1 MKVKNIGRYNNYHKH
16 DHFGNP
22 WTMDVVVKPEE
33 YCKRAIEL
41 GHDTVFT
48 TNHGVTGNIFDWLD
62 LINRKDENGKKIYD
76 LKLRYGTE
84 AYFVK
89 DRHAKDRSNK
99 HLIII
104 AKNND
109 GVMQLN
115 DIMTE
120 AHTTGFYYKPRV
132 DIELLFSLNSD
143 NFILTTACVAGI
155 WDDPEL
161 ILALHRKFKNNFFLE
176 VQSHQFQKQ
185 IDANREL
192 LRLSSEAHIPIIHAN
207 DSHYIYPQDS
217 KYRDILLK
225 AKEIYYEDEGNSI
238 LDYPDEDE
246 IYRRYEKQNVLS
258 KEEVREALNNTLVF
272 DECKTITLIN
282 DDIKL
287 PSVAENPSE
296 ELRNII
302 RKQWRVERNN
312 IPKDQWQ
319 KYTDAISYELDI
331 VEKTNMSNYF
341 LIDYKVAKDGQ
352 EKYDGRLTNTG
363 RGCFTGDALV
373 HTLECVK
380 PLKDIEI
387 GDKVLTIDGTFQK
400 VVNTT
405 KYDIDEDLIEIRH
418 LYGAVSNKFPTCTQD
433 HKIFIRRNNVNKWI
447 KAQNILKSDYVCV
460 PKVKFADLGKQ
471 IIDLNLYNSFGFK
484 FDNDY
489 IYEEYSGSNKRYNKK
504 IKRYIEVDGNFNT
517 FIGLMYGDGFT
528 NSTKNSEIGLALNT
542 NNHKYTINYSYFCSV
557 ANQLGLP
564 IYENKSLN
572 KNLSQIYLRSKV
584 FTNFVKKE
592 LFDSKKGRD
601 KVFNSKWLYQ
611 KEENLTALLL
621 GLNLSDGSFSEPYRI
636 SFDNSSLSII
646 NAYKI
651 LCLATGKGTPSMT
664 IRGKHK
670 DKRGYISKES
680 YKLRLNSNSQHAKK
694 ISERTFEDDFFYYLP
709 IKEIRILKHQKKCV
723 YDLSIENNHNYVIN
737 NMLVHNSAPSF
748 YITKL
753 LGLTDIDRVSAP
765 ITLFPTRFMSVERI
779 LGTKSLPDIDMNTTD
794 REPFI
799 KATEDL
805 LGKENCAW
813 MLAWKPLQDASAFR
827 TYCKGI
833 GKDIS
838 EYDDIAKDLK
848 SYENDN
854 KWRKLIAD
862 SKRFVGVIESIS
874 ESPCSMLLYN
884 KPVRKELG
892 LVRTSKDK
900 FCCLLDG
907 YNCDKYKYL
916 KNDYLVVTV
925 WAIIRD
931 VCKLA
936 NIPIP
941 TIKEIN
947 KLFDKKTFDIYK
959 KGLTST
965 INQADSDYAT
975 GLVSRYKPQNVSEMS
990 AFVAII
996 RPGCASLLQDFIDRK
1011 PYTTGVSE
1019 LDNLLIEGNHRMIY
1033 QELIMKYLIWLGI
1046 PETGSYDII
1055 KKIAKK
1061 KFKEAELAEL
1071 KTKLLAGWKERVGR
1085 EEGFIETWTVVE
1097 QAANYSFNASHS
1109 LSYAYDSLYG
1119 AYLKS
1124 HYPLEYYTVALNY
1137 YEDDSVRTLRL
1148 IDELSYFGIKLKP
1161 IQFRYSKGTYTQ
1173 SKEDNSIYKGI
1184 QSIKYMNA
1192 QIADEIYELGKNKY
1206 DTFIDLLYDI
1216 SSKTSTDARQLKILI
1231 DLDFFSEFGDAN
1243 MLMAQYK
1250 FFDTFST
1257 RKQFKKNELEDLGIS
1272 LGIIRQYAGKETEK
1286 MFTDVN
1292 FRAFVKVAASKI
1304 IVPERKLS
1312 DRIKAQTEHLGYIT
1326 IADPKYS
1333 RMAAV
1338 LSVDTKYSPRL
1349 KLYSLKNGTTLDC
1362 KIDKRT
1368 FNRDKLMVGDIVK
1381 IIGTKEKPK
1390 SKKNENGEWE
1400 AIPGTKELWI
1410 SAYNKIEN
1418 L

>member
-33 YCKRAIEL
+33 YCKRAVEL

-48 TNHGVTGNIFDWLD
+48 TNHGVTGNIFDLLD

-272 DECKTITLIN
+272 DECETITLIN

-296 ELRNII
+296 ELRKII

-331 VEKTNMSNYF
+331 VEKTNMANYF

-363 RGCFTGDALV
+363 RG
-373 HTLECVK
+373 
-380 PLKDIEI
+380 
-387 GDKVLTIDGTFQK
+387 
-400 VVNTT
+400 
-405 KYDIDEDLIEIRH
+405 
-418 LYGAVSNKFPTCTQD
+418 
-433 HKIFIRRNNVNKWI
+433 
-447 KAQNILKSDYVCV
+447 
-460 PKVKFADLGKQ
+460 
-471 IIDLNLYNSFGFK
+471 
-484 FDNDY
+484 
-489 IYEEYSGSNKRYNKK
+489 
-504 IKRYIEVDGNFNT
+504 
-517 FIGLMYGDGFT
+517 
-528 NSTKNSEIGLALNT
+528 
-542 NNHKYTINYSYFCSV
+542 
-557 ANQLGLP
+557 
-564 IYENKSLN
+564 
-572 KNLSQIYLRSKV
+572 
-584 FTNFVKKE
+584 
-592 LFDSKKGRD
+592 
-601 KVFNSKWLYQ
+601 
-611 KEENLTALLL
+611 
-621 GLNLSDGSFSEPYRI
+621 
-636 SFDNSSLSII
+636 
-646 NAYKI
+646 
-651 LCLATGKGTPSMT
+651 
-664 IRGKHK
+664 
-670 DKRGYISKES
+670 
-680 YKLRLNSNSQHAKK
+680 
-694 ISERTFEDDFFYYLP
+694 
-709 IKEIRILKHQKKCV
+709 
-723 YDLSIENNHNYVIN
+723 
-737 NMLVHNSAPSF
+737 SAPSF

-941 TIKEIN
+941 TIKEID
-947 KLFDKKTFDIYK
+947 KLFDEKTFDIYK

-1011 PYTTGVSE
+1011 TYTTGVSE

-1304 IVPERKLS
+1304 RVPKRKLT

-1349 KLYSLKNGTTLDC
+1349 KLYSLKNGNTLDC

-1368 FNRDKLMVGDIVK
+1368 FNRDKLAVGDIVK

-1400 AIPGTKELWI
+1400 TIPGTKELWI

>member
-33 YCKRAIEL
+33 YCKRAVEL
-41 GHDTVFT
+41 GHDTIFT
-48 TNHGVTGNIFDWLD
+48 TNHGVTGNIFDLLD

-185 IDANREL
+185 IDVNREL
-192 LRLSSEAHIPIIHAN
+192 LRLNREAHIPIIHAN

-272 DECKTITLIN
+272 DECETITLIN

-296 ELRNII
+296 ELKKII

-331 VEKTNMSNYF
+331 VEKTNMANYF

-363 RGCFTGDALV
+363 RG
-373 HTLECVK
+373 
-380 PLKDIEI
+380 
-387 GDKVLTIDGTFQK
+387 
-400 VVNTT
+400 
-405 KYDIDEDLIEIRH
+405 
-418 LYGAVSNKFPTCTQD
+418 
-433 HKIFIRRNNVNKWI
+433 
-447 KAQNILKSDYVCV
+447 
-460 PKVKFADLGKQ
+460 
-471 IIDLNLYNSFGFK
+471 
-484 FDNDY
+484 
-489 IYEEYSGSNKRYNKK
+489 
-504 IKRYIEVDGNFNT
+504 
-517 FIGLMYGDGFT
+517 
-528 NSTKNSEIGLALNT
+528 
-542 NNHKYTINYSYFCSV
+542 
-557 ANQLGLP
+557 
-564 IYENKSLN
+564 
-572 KNLSQIYLRSKV
+572 
-584 FTNFVKKE
+584 
-592 LFDSKKGRD
+592 
-601 KVFNSKWLYQ
+601 
-611 KEENLTALLL
+611 
-621 GLNLSDGSFSEPYRI
+621 
-636 SFDNSSLSII
+636 
-646 NAYKI
+646 
-651 LCLATGKGTPSMT
+651 
-664 IRGKHK
+664 
-670 DKRGYISKES
+670 
-680 YKLRLNSNSQHAKK
+680 
-694 ISERTFEDDFFYYLP
+694 
-709 IKEIRILKHQKKCV
+709 
-723 YDLSIENNHNYVIN
+723 
-737 NMLVHNSAPSF
+737 SAPSF

-854 KWRKLIAD
+854 KWKKLIAD

-941 TIKEIN
+941 TIKEID
-947 KLFDKKTFDIYK
+947 KLFDEKTFDIYK

-1019 LDNLLIEGNHRMIY
+1019 LDSLLIEGNHRMIY

-1272 LGIIRQYAGKETEK
+1272 LDIIRQYAGKETEK

-1292 FRAFVKVAASKI
+1292 FRAFAKVAASKI
-1304 IVPERKLS
+1304 RVPKRKLT

-1349 KLYSLKNGTTLDC
+1349 KLYSLKNGNTLDC

-1368 FNRDKLMVGDIVK
+1368 FNRDKLVVGDIVK

>member
-33 YCKRAIEL
+33 YCKRAVEL

-48 TNHGVTGNIFDWLD
+48 TNHGVTGNIFDLLD

-185 IDANREL
+185 IDVNREL
-192 LRLSSEAHIPIIHAN
+192 LRLNREAHIPIIHAN

-225 AKEIYYEDEGNSI
+225 AKEIYYEDEGNSV

-272 DECKTITLIN
+272 DECETITLIN

-296 ELRNII
+296 ELKKII

-331 VEKTNMSNYF
+331 VEKTNMANYF

-363 RGCFTGDALV
+363 RG
-373 HTLECVK
+373 
-380 PLKDIEI
+380 
-387 GDKVLTIDGTFQK
+387 
-400 VVNTT
+400 
-405 KYDIDEDLIEIRH
+405 
-418 LYGAVSNKFPTCTQD
+418 
-433 HKIFIRRNNVNKWI
+433 
-447 KAQNILKSDYVCV
+447 
-460 PKVKFADLGKQ
+460 
-471 IIDLNLYNSFGFK
+471 
-484 FDNDY
+484 
-489 IYEEYSGSNKRYNKK
+489 
-504 IKRYIEVDGNFNT
+504 
-517 FIGLMYGDGFT
+517 
-528 NSTKNSEIGLALNT
+528 
-542 NNHKYTINYSYFCSV
+542 
-557 ANQLGLP
+557 
-564 IYENKSLN
+564 
-572 KNLSQIYLRSKV
+572 
-584 FTNFVKKE
+584 
-592 LFDSKKGRD
+592 
-601 KVFNSKWLYQ
+601 
-611 KEENLTALLL
+611 
-621 GLNLSDGSFSEPYRI
+621 
-636 SFDNSSLSII
+636 
-646 NAYKI
+646 
-651 LCLATGKGTPSMT
+651 
-664 IRGKHK
+664 
-670 DKRGYISKES
+670 
-680 YKLRLNSNSQHAKK
+680 
-694 ISERTFEDDFFYYLP
+694 
-709 IKEIRILKHQKKCV
+709 
-723 YDLSIENNHNYVIN
+723 
-737 NMLVHNSAPSF
+737 SAPSF

-838 EYDDIAKDLK
+838 EYDDIAKNLK

-854 KWRKLIAD
+854 KWKKLIAD

-941 TIKEIN
+941 TIKEID
-947 KLFDKKTFDIYK
+947 KLFDEKTFDIYK

-1272 LGIIRQYAGKETEK
+1272 LDIIRQYAGKETEK

-1338 LSVDTKYSPRL
+1338 LSVDTKYSPRF